1 MDEIVEV
8 VSTVDTGDHSEEMVR
23 PEVANHVLVG
33 VAEVEVGIELRGD
46 KAGAHELVRAS
57 N

>member
-33 VAEVEVGIELRGD
+33 VAEVEVGIEVWD
-46 KAGAHELVRAS
+46 HEAGAHELVRS
-57 N
+57 SR